1 MMTPRNKHKM
11 LRERKSVQRT
21 DSLVLLVRE
30 EVTMR
35 NGKSEVPI
43 AFALAHR
50 IIKARRWSRL
60 HVGALRDDRQ
70 G

>member
-35 NGKSEVPI
+35 NGKSEFSDCVRSSSPYYKGTSMVTTTCG
-43 AFALAHR
+43 R
-50 IIKARRWSRL
+50 CPR
-60 HVGALRDDRQ
+60 
-70 G
+70 